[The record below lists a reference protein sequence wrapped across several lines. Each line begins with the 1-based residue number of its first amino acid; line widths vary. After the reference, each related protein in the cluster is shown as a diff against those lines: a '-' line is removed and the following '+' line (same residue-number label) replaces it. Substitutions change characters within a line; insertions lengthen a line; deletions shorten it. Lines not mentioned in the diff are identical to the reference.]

1 MMHPQAGLDASAT
14 WDLARLL
21 FHDRRWPFAFRQI
34 GNGEFPAQV
43 KWLDFHLT
51 GWFEFI
57 ESGAPYRMK
66 LGTIGRKR
74 FL

>member
-14 WDLARLL
+14 
-21 FHDRRWPFAFRQI
+21 
-34 GNGEFPAQV
+34 
-43 KWLDFHLT
+43 WLDFHLT

-74 FL
+74 FLWNTLTPKLSGGLAGTKRTQDRPPAPC